1 MARLL
6 PFSIPVALLSFTILL
21 LTGCRGGQA
30 EPAPAD
36 STPDAPP
43 SGAQAENSV
52 PPERYQD
59 PDGLVPLEEVAPDIV
74 QEMRYAGAE
83 NFMGRKVDGYA
94 PGMSIRMLQPA
105 ALALAAVQGDLSS
118 RGLGLKVYDAYRPQ
132 TAVDH
137 FVRWSMD
144 PADTLR
150 KAAYYP
156 DLDKPELFEKGY
168 IARISSHT
176 TGATVDLTIVDPAQ
190 GGAELDMGSP
200 FDFFG
205 PRSHHGASGLT
216 PEQEQNRLLLRS
228 SMEARGFSAYENEW
242 WHYRWTAPEGGS

>member
-1 MARLL
+1 
-6 PFSIPVALLSFTILL
+6 
-21 LTGCRGGQA
+21 
-30 EPAPAD
+30 
-36 STPDAPP
+36 
-43 SGAQAENSV
+43 
-52 PPERYQD
+52 
-59 PDGLVPLEEVAPDIV
+59 
-74 QEMRYAGAE
+74 
-83 NFMGRKVDGYA
+83 MGRQVDGYA
-94 PGMSIRMLQPA
+94 PGMSIRMLHPA
-105 ALALAAVQGDLSS
+105 ALALAAVQEDLAS

-137 FVRWSMD
+137 FVRWSLD

-156 DLDKPELFEKGY
+156 GLAKPELFEKGY
-168 IARISSHT
+168 IARTSSHT

-205 PRSHHGASGLT
+205 PRSHHGAAGLT

-242 WHYRWTAPEGGS
+242 WHYRWTAPEEGS